1 MYYFLNIQINSWKSC
16 TFQDAGKDV
25 RAVDDGLFGF
35 SDASGQFIA
44 RLGLWNHKDEIVKE
58 RLFGLS
64 GTQVMIKLYDSEI
77 KSFSSCIVGL
87 ISMFKQLTIYI

>member
-1 MYYFLNIQINSWKSC
+1 M
-16 TFQDAGKDV
+16 

-64 GTQVMIKLYDSEI
+64 GTQVMIKLYDSAI
-77 KSFSSCIVGL
+77 KSFSSCILGL
-87 ISMFKQLTIYI
+87 ISMFKFKNLFICPKSVPGIL

>member
-1 MYYFLNIQINSWKSC
+1 M
-16 TFQDAGKDV
+16 

-64 GTQVMIKLYDSEI
+64 GTQVMIKLYDSAI
-77 KSFSSCIVGL
+77 KSFSSCILGL
-87 ISMFKQLTIYI
+87 ISMFKFKNLFICPKSVPGTLDCTILYSCLT